1 MGFNL
6 GNALTGAAAG
16 GATGGWGGALLG
28 GVAGGMTPNTNY
40 DKVSRSDVRMGHA
53 EDTRSFKERDIYSW
67 NQAQARGLNV
77 SEYYGSS
84 ASGGSSS
91 SGGANVLGNSQDK
104 ANQIKM
110 QQSQETNERQKD
122 RLSQIAQTKMQTDT
136 QKQVAE
142 IQTGTT
148 KRGQDITQ
156 TTAANALSLSRDQ
169 YNNVVLPKVAAELKI
184 SEQQLIKATNETIT
198 SAPKWQ
204 LMMKRLTMGPD
215 NIYVEAYIKTTGI
228 DPTKEGSFSKL
239 NDQQKKKFL
248 DRLIAYKSR
257 TAGEISGIARLF
269 GLDNPSE
276 THNGP
281 PMLGAGNKKKKE
293 IYSNPFFKIHKY
305 E

>member
-6 GNALTGAAAG
+6 GNALTGAAIGGASGGWAGAAAG
-16 GATGGWGGALLG
+16 GF
-28 GVAGGMTPNTNY
+28 AGGMTPNTNY
-40 DKVSRSDVRMGHA
+40 DKVSRDEVRMGHS
-53 EDTRSFKERDIYSW
+53 EDTRSFKERDKYSW

-91 SGGANVLGNSQDK
+91 SGGAQVLGNSQDK
-104 ANQIKM
+104 ANQLKM

-122 RLSQIAQTKMQTDT
+122 RLTQIAQTKMQTDT

-156 TTAANALSLSRDQ
+156 STAANVLQLSRDQ
-169 YNNVVLPKVAAELKI
+169 YNTAKEKVAAELKI
-184 SEQQLIKATNETIT
+184 SEQKLITAINETLT

-228 DPTKEGSFSKL
+228 DPTQEGAFNKL

-248 DRLIAYKSR
+248 DGLIAYKSR

-276 THNGP
+276 THTGIP
-281 PMLGAGNKKKKE
+281 TLGAGNKKKRE
-293 IYSNPFFKIHKY
+293 IYSNPFFKIHRY
-305 E
+305 D